1 MYKWGIAM
9 NLVRCVGVAL
19 YAGLVFPTGA
29 VGAESPNYPDKPI
42 RLVLPYPPGG
52 NTDILAR
59 TVGPRLTEAWG
70 KTVVVDPRGGGN
82 GIIATEIAANA
93 APDGYTVFIGST
105 REMSVIPVL
114 TPKISYNVERDF
126 APVTQGTITPILLAV
141 HPSFPAKTMKD
152 LIDYAKANPGVL
164 SYATPGVGTSM
175 HLSGELLNMLAG
187 LKTVHVAYKGGG
199 PATLAVMGG
208 QEVKFGYLGMGPAIP
223 HVKAG
228 RLRPLAIT
236 ISTRSALLPDVP
248 TMMEAGYKDFDT
260 SIWFAFF
267 VPARTP
273 KSIIARLN
281 AELVRILKSKETND
295 FLLSTGVE
303 VAPGTPAEL
312 ARTVR
317 EDAAR
322 YGKIIRAADIQAE

>member
-1 MYKWGIAM
+1 MD
-9 NLVRCVGVAL
+9 LDRCVCAAL
-19 YAGLVFPTGA
+19 YAGLVFSSGA
-29 VGAESPNYPDKPI
+29 VSAELPAYPDKPI

-59 TVGPRLTEAWG
+59 TVGPRLTETWG
-70 KTVVVDPRGGGN
+70 KPVVVDPRGGGN
-82 GIIATEIAANA
+82 GIIATEIVANA

-114 TPKISYNVERDF
+114 TPKVSYDVERDF
-126 APVTQGTITPILLAV
+126 APVTQGTITPILLVV
-141 HPSFPAKTMKD
+141 HPSFPAKTMQD
-152 LIDYAKANPGVL
+152 VIDYAKANPGVL
-164 SYATPGVGTSM
+164 SYGTPGIGTSM

-187 LKTVHVAYKGGG
+187 LKTEHVAYKGGG
-199 PATLAVMGG
+199 PATLAVLSG

-236 ISTRSALLPDVP
+236 ISRRSALLPDVP
-248 TMMEAGYKDFDT
+248 TMIEVGYKDFDT

-273 KSIIARLN
+273 KAIITRLN
-281 AELVRILKSKETND
+281 AELVRILKSRQTND

-317 EDAAR
+317 DDTAR
-322 YGKIIRAADIQAE
+322 YGKIIKAANIQAE

>member
-1 MYKWGIAM
+1 M
-9 NLVRCVGVAL
+9 NPLRCVFGAA
-19 YAGLVFPTGA
+19 YAGMLFLAGA
-29 VGAESPNYPDKPI
+29 AGAATPAYPDKPI
-42 RLVLPYPPGG
+42 RMVMPYPPGG

-59 TVGPRLTEAWG
+59 TIGPRLTESWG
-70 KTVVVDPRGGGN
+70 KSVVVDARGGGN
-82 GIIATEIAANA
+82 GIIATEIVANA

-126 APVTQGTITPILLAV
+126 ASVTQGTITPILLAA
-141 HPSFPAKTMKD
+141 HPSFAAKTVKD
-152 LIDYAKANPGVL
+152 VIDYAKANPGVL
-164 SYATPGVGTSM
+164 SYGTPGVGTSM

-199 PATLAVMGG
+199 PATLAVMSG

-223 HVKAG
+223 HVNAG

-236 ISTRSALLPDVP
+236 ISRRSALLPEVP
-248 TMMEAGYKDFDT
+248 TMMELGYKDFDT

-273 KSIIARLN
+273 GPIIAKLN
-281 AELVRILKSKETND
+281 AELNRILKSKQTND
-295 FLLSTGVE
+295 FLLGTGVE
-303 VAPGTPAEL
+303 VAPGTPEEL
-312 ARTVR
+312 TRTVR
-317 EDAAR
+317 DDAAR
-322 YGKIIRAADIQAE
+322 YGKIIKAANIQAE

>member
-1 MYKWGIAM
+1 MLCAVP
-9 NLVRCVGVAL
+9 LVVPAVAS
-19 YAGLVFPTGA
+19 AQA
-29 VGAESPNYPDKPI
+29 QSYPDRPI
-42 RLVLPYPPGG
+42 RMVMPYPPGG

-59 TVGPRLTEAWG
+59 TIGQRMTESWG
-70 KTVVVDPRGGGN
+70 KSVVVDARGGGN
-82 GIIATEIAANA
+82 GIIATEIVANA
-93 APDGYTVFIGST
+93 VPDGYTVFIGST
-105 REMSVIPVL
+105 REMSVNPIL

-126 APVTQGTITPILLAV
+126 APVTQGTITPILLAA
-141 HPSFPAKTMKD
+141 HPSFPAKTVKEVV
-152 LIDYAKANPGVL
+152 DYAKANPGAL
-164 SYATPGVGTSM
+164 SYGTPGVGTSM

-199 PATLAVMGG
+199 PSTLAVLSG

-236 ISTRSALLPDVP
+236 IAKRSALLPDVP
-248 TMMEAGYKDFDT
+248 TMIELGYKDFDT

-267 VPARTP
+267 LPAKTP
-273 KSIIARLN
+273 KPIVAKLN
-281 AELVRILKSKETND
+281 AELVRILRSKEVND

-303 VAPGTPAEL
+303 VAPGTPEEL

-317 EDAAR
+317 EDAQR
-322 YGKIIRAADIQAE
+322 YGRIIKAANIQPE